1 MRSLPTVAAAALCGA
16 AMFSHWQSS
25 APPGEC
31 TPAAPAMDAATTPI
45 EASAARAAAPA
56 AATPEQAAP
65 REPAADRSHV
75 LELPDGTCCAT
86 LNGAVDAAPLA
97 TYWGPQPW
105 SPIVAIEHSSAGI
118 DWYRHADGSFSTTQM
133 VWRQD
138 LGRMAAM
145 TRVAHPGPTAPIAPR
160 DLADSKR

>member
-25 APPGEC
+25 AARC
-31 TPAAPAMDAATTPI
+31 APTLLDAQITDAVVTVGDAPR
-45 EASAARAAAPA
+45 AARADLPADAAAERAPA
-56 AATPEQAAP
+56 E
-65 REPAADRSHV
+65 DRSHL
-75 LELPDGTCCAT
+75 LELPDGSSCAT
-86 LNGAVDAAPLA
+86 LNGAVDAAPLG

-105 SPIVAIEHSSAGI
+105 SPIVAIERSSAGI

-133 VWRQD
+133 VWRKD

-145 TRVAHPGPTAPIAPR
+145 TRVAHPGPVAPIAPP
-160 DLADSKR
+160 DLAEARR